1 MGRRRSLLAALIGLF
16 LSDIARGEDIL
27 VVANPSV
34 SLGRPLNAGD
44 IAAIYLLRITLW
56 PDGSAIIP
64 VNREISSD
72 VRARFTVGVLHQDN
86 ASLIV
91 YWNEM
96 HFKGKSPP
104 VVQESEQALLTFIRK
119 VPGSVGYISGG
130 GGGVPDGV
138 VVLAKLSI
146 AAGSGGGGQ

>member
-1 MGRRRSLLAALIGLF
+1 MRRRRSLLAALIGLF
-16 LSDIARGEDIL
+16 LSDMARGEDIL

-34 SLGRPLNAGD
+34 TLGHPLNAGD
-44 IAAIYLLRITLW
+44 VAAIYLLRMTLW

-72 VRARFTVGVLHQDN
+72 VRARFTAGILRQNN

-104 VVQESEQALLTFIRK
+104 VVQESEQALLTFIRR
-119 VPGSVGYISGG
+119 VPGSVGYITGG
-130 GGGVPDGV
+130 GGAPDGV
-138 VVLAKLSI
+138 VVLARLPV
-146 AAGSGGGGQ
+146 AVGSGGGGP